1 MNESESQKKLVEAI
15 LAEDARLQER
25 STDQELLDS
34 IIGKLETTENVA
46 SFWKTPFVIPSIA
59 ACAIIGL
66 AIVGLSSIKR
76 TEQTISKAPSKKGF
90 GPFKV
95 NLEEADQ
102 LASNDQR
109 VSSAVISEPQIEI
122 VDVVSSIALED
133 SYLRFPPQG
142 GKTVENSEGIA
153 VDLISLPS
161 VRENKGS
168 ELAFKSP
175 LKELHST
182 FPIETD
188 RASYTNLRNNINNG
202 VAISPDSIRIEE
214 LINAFE
220 YDYGQPKGE
229 YPFAVH
235 VETAACPWNDQ
246 NRLIKIGLKGKEIHT
261 RSATQLAK
269 DVKISVE
276 FNPIEVQEYRLLGY
290 SNRILDAE
298 GFKKNSRVTGEIEA
312 GHAVTAFYEVVL
324 GTIPVIE
331 ELNYAS
337 PTLLKSV
344 NEIKNPRKEEP
355 NDGTKLLTLKLGFK
369 YPEGTKGQLFE
380 QVVVD
385 SQTTF
390 ENASK
395 DFQFASAV
403 ALYGLLL
410 RNAEYLG
417 SADVALVEEIA
428 TKATND
434 IPERKEF
441 INLVQKSR

>member
-1 MNESESQKKLVEAI
+1 M
-15 LAEDARLQER
+15 
-25 STDQELLDS
+25 
-34 IIGKLETTENVA
+34 
-46 SFWKTPFVIPSIA
+46 
-59 ACAIIGL
+59 
-66 AIVGLSSIKR
+66 
-76 TEQTISKAPSKKGF
+76 
-90 GPFKV
+90 
-95 NLEEADQ
+95 
-102 LASNDQR
+102 
-109 VSSAVISEPQIEI
+109 
-122 VDVVSSIALED
+122 
-133 SYLRFPPQG
+133 
-142 GKTVENSEGIA
+142 
-153 VDLISLPS
+153 
-161 VRENKGS
+161 
-168 ELAFKSP
+168 
-175 LKELHST
+175 
-182 FPIETD
+182 
-188 RASYTNLRNNINNG
+188 
-202 VAISPDSIRIEE
+202 
-214 LINAFE
+214 
-220 YDYGQPKGE
+220 
-229 YPFAVH
+229 
-235 VETAACPWNDQ
+235 
-246 NRLIKIGLKGKEIHT
+246 
-261 RSATQLAK
+261 
-269 DVKISVE
+269 KISVE

-298 GFKKNSRVTGEIEA
+298 GFKKNNRVTGEIEA

-337 PTLLKSV
+337 PTLLKPG
-344 NEIKNPRKEEP
+344 NEIKNPRKEET

-380 QVVVD
+380 QAVVD